1 MFFRTASAIKPFIE
15 TIVVD
20 DTSTVD
26 LRRLLAVSNVVVL
39 APSSSQ
45 TTPSSSPLNALLPRC
60 ADAVDVSLPP
70 VTVPRAPCTL
80 GFTPSAPDARPMFGA
95 LYNAGTQ
102 PCDVSFAKFET
113 VFCQMSAFDVSRL
126 RTQSVAIDNKD
137 VETQKATKPMV
148 FNLAQ
153 SPTRACLPMLPL
165 APASQED
172 NKLQTDSFKT
182 LLKDVSTLAEDECI
196 LPRNTVTLIPGAII
210 VFDNTRCA
218 HMIKTCT
225 DHSKLTQ
232 ASFNLPNDPAL
243 DRALY
248 SACDHPLFRTS
259 APCDDGKRLDVT
271 AWRAVSQSDLL
282 ARVNG
287 MFTDEFYSKPS
298 LYWGKINTSTTDVVE
313 SYGMRDGLPA
323 DLREVVTQREY
334 ARDAYID
341 ADIIRSSDLMA
352 NLFETHKCAR
362 SLELRTHMLSS
373 VDVASFPLGTQ
384 MDDSELYGMVRHYGM
399 SLIAGPISKLMQF
412 AIFCARAGHTFPALR
427 AAVFTHDCS
436 GQEDLRPVQQLAEPS
451 NAQVQCFG
459 SLESN
464 YAGPFALSGHDR
476 PNTFRAIDDVA
487 KLHVV
492 DDEGCDVEVGQQGE
506 LAVTM
511 VGRANVP
518 AIKVRENVVVRRV
531 TEAEVE
537 YIGDRPQDTFHDFE
551 LTGKRV
557 FWNEMVDAVSP
568 TLKKA
573 FNGAALFQLVIG
585 SVHSVTLTI
594 YAAKRARDVIEE
606 VEKAVVQGAEKVLS
620 GCGVTD
626 VKVRWVD
633 YGDDLRRLPSYRLM
647 TFVH

>member
-1 MFFRTASAIKPFIE
+1 MFFRTASAVKPFIE

-20 DTSTVD
+20 DPSAVD
-26 LRRLLAVSNVVVL
+26 LRRLLAANPVLVL
-39 APSSSQ
+39 APSSSPK
-45 TTPSSSPLNALLPRC
+45 TAPSCPLNAVLPRC
-60 ADAVDVSLPP
+60 ADAVDESLAPL
-70 VTVPRAPCTL
+70 TAPRAPCTL
-80 GFTPSAPDARPMFGA
+80 GFTQPTPAARPMFGA
-95 LYNAGTQ
+95 LYNTGSQ

-113 VFCQMSAFDVSRL
+113 MFCQMSAFDVSRL
-126 RTQSVAIDNKD
+126 RTQPVVIDNSD
-137 VETQKATKPMV
+137 TQTPKATKPMV
-148 FNLAQ
+148 FDLAQ
-153 SPTRACLPMLPL
+153 SPTRACLPSHPL

-172 NKLQTDSFKT
+172 KQQTESFKA

-196 LPRNTVTLIPGAII
+196 LPRNTVTLVPGALI
-210 VFDNTRCA
+210 VFDNIRCA

-243 DRALY
+243 ERALY
-248 SACDHPLFRTS
+248 SACDHPLFRPS
-259 APCDDGKRLDVT
+259 APCNHEQRLDIT
-271 AWRAVSQSDLL
+271 AWRAVSQSELL
-282 ARVNG
+282 KRVNG
-287 MFTDEFYSKPS
+287 MFADEFYSKPG

-313 SYGMRDGLPA
+313 SYGMCDGLPA

-341 ADIIRSSDLMA
+341 ADIIRSSDMMA

-427 AAVFTHDCS
+427 AALFTHDAA
-436 GQEDLRPVQQLAEPS
+436 GQEDLRPVQQLAEPG
-451 NAQVQCFG
+451 NADVQCFG

-464 YAGPFALSGHDR
+464 YAGPFALSRHDR

-487 KLHVV
+487 QLHVV
-492 DDEGCDVEVGQQGE
+492 DDEGRDVAVGQQGE

-511 VGRANVP
+511 VARAAVP
-518 AIKVRENVVVRRV
+518 AVKVREGVLAKRV
-531 TEAEVE
+531 TESEVE
-537 YIGDRPQDTFHDFE
+537 YIGERPQDTFHDFTQ
-551 LTGKRV
+551 TGKRV

-585 SVHSVTLTI
+585 SAHEVTLAI
-594 YAAKRARDVIEE
+594 YAAKRAQEVIEE
-606 VEKAVVQGAEKVLS
+606 VEKAVVQGTTKVLD

-626 VKVRWVD
+626 IKVRWVD
-633 YGDDLRRLPSYRLM
+633 YGDDLHRLPSYRLM